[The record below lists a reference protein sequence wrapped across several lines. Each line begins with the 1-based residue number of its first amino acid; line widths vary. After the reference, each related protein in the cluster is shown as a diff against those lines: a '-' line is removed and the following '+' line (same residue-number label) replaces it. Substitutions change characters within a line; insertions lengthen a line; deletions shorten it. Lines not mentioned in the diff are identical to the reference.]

1 MRGRRRSGRL
11 AFGLAA
17 AMLGTMA
24 PAYPQSADGAAQMA
38 MPFGDP
44 MGSPQLFSHAMLD
57 QFEERFGAGH
67 DELRWDGEAWAG
79 SDSNRLWFKSE
90 GFAGG
95 GQLTDGQHELLYAR
109 PASPFFDLQAGVRYD
124 LDSLAGRGWLALGIE
139 GLAAYNLK
147 VSASVYASDAGH
159 FAAKATA
166 AYDALVT
173 QRLILQ
179 PQIELNAYTRGDSAR
194 QQAAGV
200 SAIDAGLRLRY
211 EISRKFAPY
220 LGAAYSRNAFL
231 TGSDARQLRWMLG
244 LRAWF

>member
-1 MRGRRRSGRL
+1 MRGRCRSGRL
-11 AFGLAA
+11 AVGFAA
-17 AMLGTMA
+17 AMLGLMA
-24 PAYPQSADGAAQMA
+24 PAYPQSSDGEAQMA

-44 MGSPQLFSHAMLD
+44 MGSPQFFSHAMLD
-57 QFEERFGAGH
+57 QFEERIGDGH
-67 DELRWDGEAWAG
+67 DDLRWDGEAWAG

-90 GFAGG
+90 GIAGG
-95 GQLTDGQHELLYAR
+95 GQVTDGQHELLYAR

-124 LDSLAGRGWLALGIE
+124 LDSLAGRGWLALGVE

-166 AYDALVT
+166 AFDALLT

-179 PQIELNAYTRGDSAR
+179 PQIELNAYTRADSAR

-231 TGSDARQLRWMLG
+231 TGSDARQLRLMLG